1 MQISP
6 LLPTMSLFLLYQG
19 PVQKHVFVA
28 FTSCVSQVLS
38 VYSFSLL
45 LCPFYF
51 YSLKRSV
58 PQPVSTRGFHV
69 TWRRSCITSVSA
81 KHLHHKSLFFSP
93 LQLSQH
99 NVRSYSKTPVNTLTL
114 IKHPALSF
122 WWLAPELTTSLMFAI
137 DDFLS
142 PLFLLI
148 FLFGSLLQRIAL
160 PYLLFIIYIFTYL
173 LIFMWIH

>member
-28 FTSCVSQVLS
+28 FTSYVSQVLS

-81 KHLHHKSLFFSP
+81 KHLHHKSLFFFP
-93 LQLSQH
+93 ITIEPAQCEKLFKDTCK
-99 NVRSYSKTPVNTLTL
+99 YSDP
-114 IKHPALSF
+114 HQ
-122 WWLAPELTTSLMFAI
+122 TS
-137 DDFLS
+137 
-142 PLFLLI
+142 
-148 FLFGSLLQRIAL
+148 G
-160 PYLLFIIYIFTYL
+160 FIILVTRTWINHLADVCYWWFSISVISSNI
-173 LIFMWIH
+173 LIW